1 MIAKLRKGSIQ
12 KNTVDMSLE
21 TLEEYLYLGSLSQ
34 PDTLFKLNIQKSRF
48 LRHNAKAW
56 FLSKLDDNHI
66 LCTTTHDENVQ
77 KNLYI
82 TELDSIIP
90 NFSVSNKC
98 MFIF

>member
-21 TLEEYLYLGSLSQ
+21 SLEEYLYLGLLLQ
-34 PDTLFKLNIQKSRF
+34 PDTLFKLNIRKSRF
-48 LRHNAKAW
+48 LRHNAKVW
-56 FLSKLDDNHI
+56 FLLKLDNNHI
-66 LCTTTHDENVQ
+66 LCTTIHNENIQ